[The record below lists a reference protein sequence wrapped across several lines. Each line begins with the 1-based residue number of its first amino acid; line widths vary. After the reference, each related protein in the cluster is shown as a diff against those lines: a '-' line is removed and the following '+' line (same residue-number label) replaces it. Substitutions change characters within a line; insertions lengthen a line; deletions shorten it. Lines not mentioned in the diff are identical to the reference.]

1 MKDRTG
7 TAKMESKRF
16 DDSLIKLLGKEAA
29 KEKWKGILRIKGTVL
44 EKKAITKGKR
54 KKRTKIT
61 LRVKTATR
69 QYEIPVPER
78 LKKKVEAA
86 INEGDNVNVVAGR
99 KFGSVIL
106 YGIKKI
112 DKERQTKLIDADL

>member
-1 MKDRTG
+1 MNKPD
-7 TAKMESKRF
+7 F
-16 DDSLIKLLGKEAA
+16 DDSLIKLLKSEAA
-29 KEKWKGILRIKGTVL
+29 KEKWKGVLRIKGTVL
-44 EKKAITKGKR
+44 EKKVVTKGKR

-61 LRVKTATR
+61 LTVKTAMR

-86 INEGDNVNVVAGR
+86 INEGDKVKVIAGR

-112 DKERQTKLIDADL
+112 DKERQTKLTGILTK